1 MNNCEVIAIANQKGG
16 VGKTTTT
23 FNLGV
28 ALAQMGKK
36 VLLIDTDPQGDLTT
50 CMGYNGYSGTTVA
63 TLMEHTINDVPLKE
77 ENYILHH
84 EENIDLIP
92 SNLDLSTLEMG
103 LINAIS
109 REFVLKNSIV
119 DLKNKYDYILIDCQ
133 PSLGMITINSLACAD
148 SVIIPVQTQYLAL
161 NNMGQLLGTI
171 HKVKKQIN
179 PNLNVKGVLLTL
191 VDERTNLA
199 KDIRFQLQGNYG
211 SVVNIFKNR
220 IPIAVKAAESSI
232 LGKSTLNYDKNGKV
246 AMAYSKLAREVLDS
260 GKRRIK
266 NETTKDSSR

>member
-1 MNNCEVIAIANQKGG
+1 MNECEVIAITNQKGG

-28 ALAQMGKK
+28 ALAKMGKK

-50 CMGYNGYSGTTVA
+50 CMGFNNYNGATVA
-63 TLMEHTINDVPLKE
+63 TLMEHTINDVSLN

-84 EENIDLIP
+84 KENIDLIP
-92 SNLDLSTLEMG
+92 SNLDLSVLEMS
-103 LINAIS
+103 LISAIS
-109 REFVLKNSIV
+109 REFILKNSIL
-119 DLKNKYDYILIDCQ
+119 DLKKDYDYILIDCM

-171 HKVKKQIN
+171 NKVKKQIN
-179 PNLNVKGVLLTL
+179 PNISVMGVLLTL

-199 KDIRFQLQGNYG
+199 KETRYQLQQSYG
-211 SVVNIFKNR
+211 KVVNIFKNR
-220 IPIAVKAAESSI
+220 IPMAVKAAESSI
-232 LGKSTLNYDKNGKV
+232 LGKSILSYDKNGKV
-246 AMAYSKLAREVLDS
+246 AIAYSELAKEVVES
-260 GKRRIK
+260 GKGRFK
-266 NETTKDSSR
+266 DESTKDNIR